1 MGRFVTVCYPVSST
15 AVLWCVIRD
24 HVHLVPKQ
32 AWRPANAGPCRNCG
46 LVRSLIS
53 SAERNAEN
61 LIRAATIIANRF
73 SEPDKL
79 GSNSIN
85 LKN

>member
-1 MGRFVTVCYPVSST
+1 MVCCPVSST

-32 AWRPANAGPCRNCG
+32 AWRPANADSCRNCD

-53 SAERNAEN
+53 NAERNAEN
-61 LIRAATIIANRF
+61 PILVAIIIANRF

-79 GSNSIN
+79 G
-85 LKN
+85 K